1 MSRGDWFRHVEWDVE
16 IQADF
21 DAHLRRARDK
31 VQPLKI
37 QAALLAERHPEVA
50 LQLLDRYFE
59 SGDTF
64 FLADAYCTQAE
75 ARAAIG
81 DISGAAESY
90 TAALTREAE
99 FPNVKT
105 GSFVEYP
112 LLVAQ
117 HRLKERYGDALKV
130 LAARELDV
138 AFPIRRFMW
147 HAARSL
153 ILAAQG
159 ERTQARSE
167 AKMALAEAEQTSSE
181 FRYHQSLGLVGNSY
195 HELREQLRDLTA

>member
-1 MSRGDWFRHVEWDVE
+1 MSRGDWFRHAEWDIE
-16 IQADF
+16 IQAEF

-37 QAALLAERHPEVA
+37 QAALLAERHPKVA
-50 LQLLDRYFE
+50 LQLLERYFE
-59 SGDTF
+59 SGDTL
-64 FLADAYCTQAE
+64 FLADAFCTQAE
-75 ARAAIG
+75 ARAVTG
-81 DISGAAESY
+81 DVWGAAESY
-90 TAALTREAE
+90 AAALTREAE

-105 GSFVEYP
+105 SSFVEYP

-117 HRLKERYGDALKV
+117 HRLKERYGDALRV
-130 LAARELDV
+130 LAARESDV
-138 AFPIRRFMW
+138 IFPIQRFMW
-147 HAARSL
+147 HAAHAL

-167 AKMALAEAEQTSSE
+167 ANMALAAADESSSG
-181 FRYHQSLGLVGNSY
+181 FRYHRSLGLLGNSY